1 MRVLVACVSVS
12 LGLGLVACGS
22 KVPKHNGYKTKS
34 PWKKAKPIAL
44 DDKLQGTAKG
54 ELDYADYKR
63 AKWLYVDV
71 PEDGDLNLALA
82 FTPTDDA
89 GDSTVAMEVLD
100 PGWNV
105 ISEDED
111 APLVAPEKEKSD
123 DGEEEGEEDEDEDEE
138 EDDDDSGSGGDTQK
152 VRSLSKLTP
161 GRYHVHLFLVGRTDS
176 AEYELTVGFAPVK
189 AAIDTG
195 FPKDVAFA
203 PALPIVP
210 PEDDAPFEKE
220 EPKKG
225 KGKGKG
231 KGKPKDKEPEPEP
244 EPVSTGAVKALVIS
258 ANASSSGGTDIS
270 INAGTDAGLA
280 AGRKG
285 SLAGV
290 KNGSFTLSSCSARTC
305 KATVKA
311 SIDEVNKSSMSV
323 TIK

>member
-12 LGLGLVACGS
+12 LGLGLVACGP
-22 KVPKHNGYKTKS
+22 KVPAHSGYKTKS

-63 AKWLYVDV
+63 AKWLYIDV
-71 PEDGDLNLALA
+71 PEDGDLSLALA

-111 APLVAPEKEKSD
+111 APLVEPEKQKSD
-123 DGEEEGEEDEDEDEE
+123 DGEEDEE
-138 EDDDDSGSGGDTQK
+138 EEDDEEEEEDDDSGSGGDTQK
-152 VRSLSKLTP
+152 VRSLSKLAP
-161 GRYHVHLFLVGRTDS
+161 GRYHVHLFLVGRLDS

-220 EPKKG
+220 DPKKD

-231 KGKPKDKEPEPEP
+231 KGKPKDKDPEPEP
-244 EPVSTGAVKALVIS
+244 EPASTGAVKALVIS
-258 ANASSSGGTDIS
+258 ANASSGGGTDIS

-285 SLAGV
+285 SLGGV

-311 SIDEVNKSSMSV
+311 SIDEVNKSSMQV

>member
-12 LGLGLVACGS
+12 LGLGLVACGP
-22 KVPKHNGYKTKS
+22 KVAEHNGSKLKF
-34 PWKKAKPIAL
+34 PWKKAKAIEL
-44 DDKLQGTAKG
+44 DDKLQASVKG
-54 ELDYADYKR
+54 DLDYADYRR
-63 AKWLYVDV
+63 AKWLYVDL
-71 PEDGDLNLALA
+71 PESGDLNLQLA
-82 FTPTDDA
+82 YEPTDDA
-89 GDSTVAMEVLD
+89 GEAIVAIEVLD

-111 APLVAPEKEKSD
+111 APLVEPESSSD
-123 DGEEEGEEDEDEDEE
+123 DEE
-138 EDDDDSGSGGDTQK
+138 EEEEEEEEVEQNTEK
-152 VRSLSKLTP
+152 VRQLSKLAP
-161 GRYHVHLFLVGRTDS
+161 GRYHVHVFVVGRTDS
-176 AEYELTVGFAPVK
+176 AEYELTVGFAPV
-189 AAIDTG
+189 ATQIDTG

-203 PALPIVP
+203 PPLPIVP
-210 PEDDAPFEKE
+210 PEDGAPDAEEK
-220 EPKKG
+220 PKGRG

-231 KGKPKDKEPEPEP
+231 KGKPKEKDPEPEPEP
-244 EPVSTGAVKALVIS
+244 ESTAAVKALVIS

>member
-12 LGLGLVACGS
+12 LGLGLVACGP
-22 KVPKHNGYKTKS
+22 KVPKHSGYKTKS
-34 PWKKAKPIAL
+34 PWKKAKPITL
-44 DDKLQGTAKG
+44 DEKLQGTAKG

-63 AKWLYVDV
+63 AKWLYIDV

-111 APLVAPEKEKSD
+111 APLVEPEKEKGD
-123 DGEEEGEEDEDEDEE
+123 DDEEDDEEEEE
-138 EDDDDSGSGGDTQK
+138 EDDDESSGDTQK

-161 GRYHVHLFLVGRTDS
+161 GRYHVHLFLTGRTDS

-189 AAIDTG
+189 ATIDTG

-220 EPKKG
+220 DPTKDKGTG

-231 KGKPKDKEPEPEP
+231 KKEKDPAPEPEP
-244 EPVSTGAVKALVIS
+244 ESTGTVKALVIS